1 MWRPLKQNPSRS
13 SDSKAVQTSRQSW
26 KSKTGGREGKG
37 WIRRGCERD
46 EERERHKEMQKER
59 WRGGP
64 GRWRGI
70 WRGRAIEERGRGR
83 VRNREKGK
91 YEKELKGISL
101 TTFSSF
107 SLSSLLSPPSLPAPH
122 SFPSSLILHSP
133 SYLSFSLPRSFPFLP
148 IVSRLSI
155 SLPSLSC
162 PLLLYLWYFLERVD
176 TTDTTGF
183 DTTWRRWT
191 SKIARRDRKQV
202 RKMDTGI

>member
-162 PLLLYLWYFLERVD
+162 PPLPLLSLPFLCSPSSFPLLLPPLNSLPLPH
-176 TTDTTGF
+176 
-183 DTTWRRWT
+183 
-191 SKIARRDRKQV
+191 S
-202 RKMDTGI
+202 TGIVLSLSLTVQG